1 MRTDHS
7 RSVDRPRSPESNT
20 SKISLVTML
29 VERSDRLSEQ
39 RHPEVS
45 SRFPNLFVSQHPLVQ
60 HKITQLSDGR
70 TSTAIFRQLT
80 EELTHFLMYEATT
93 DLPLKQEIFST
104 PLERTQGCVL
114 DCRIGLVPIMR
125 AGLGMVDSARDL
137 TPQATVYHLGLYR
150 DEVTHQP
157 VSYYRK
163 LPETLAYDLMI
174 VLDPMLATAG
184 SATAAIAELK
194 AHGAKWIKY
203 VGLIA
208 APEGVQL
215 MLDEHPDVNIH
226 VARLDREL
234 DGNKFIRPGLG
245 DAGDRLFGTVEP

>member
-1 MRTDHS
+1 VSEPSYPEAS
-7 RSVDRPRSPESNT
+7 R
-20 SKISLVTML
+20 L
-29 VERSDRLSEQ
+29 
-39 RHPEVS
+39 
-45 SRFPNLFVSQHPLVQ
+45 FPNLYVSQHPLVQ
-60 HKITQLSDGR
+60 HKITQLSEER
-70 TSTAIFRQLT
+70 TPTGTFRALT

-104 PLERTQGCVL
+104 PMEQTQGSVL
-114 DCRIGLVPIMR
+114 DCRIALVPIMR
-125 AGLGMVDSARDL
+125 AGLGMVDSARDIV
-137 TPQATVYHLGLYR
+137 PNATVYHLGIYR
-150 DEVTHQP
+150 DEVTHHP

-163 LPETLAYDLMI
+163 LPDVLPCDLTI

-194 AHGAKWIKY
+194 AHGAKWLKY

-208 APEGVQL
+208 APEGVEL
-215 MLDEHPDVNIH
+215 MLREHPDVHIH

-245 DAGDRLFGTVEP
+245 DAGDRLFGTVEPPR